1 MLARAK
7 SMMKGGD
14 RLLRRTLHGVLSLV
28 LVSLL
33 VVPALAQEKT
43 QQQRRRRPRR
53 EVVHPKVGE
62 AIPNFTLE
70 DIDGKEVNLTDFRN
84 KIFVLE
90 LGACT

>member
-1 MLARAK
+1 MKAK
-7 SMMKGGD
+7 AESMTKGGD

-33 VVPALAQEKT
+33 VVPALAQEKK
-43 QQQRRRRPRR
+43 QPERKRRPRR

-62 AIPNFTLE
+62 TIPNFTLE
-70 DIDGKEVNLTDFRN
+70 DINGKEVNLTDFRN

>member
-1 MLARAK
+1 
-7 SMMKGGD
+7 
-14 RLLRRTLHGVLSLV
+14 LLRRTLHGVLSLV

-33 VVPALAQEKT
+33 VVPVLAQEKKP
-43 QQQRRRRPRR
+43 QQQRRSRPRR

-62 AIPNFTLE
+62 VIPNFTLE
-70 DIDGKEVNLTDFRN
+70 NINGEEVKLTDFRN